1 MKRAPQMIGKLVGCQ
16 LEHGITYVLHTRAVN
31 VLLVLLC
38 PLVVLRLHRLPIPF
52 RLTSSLNHASR
63 MYSLLR
69 HSLSLPSTYNSYSRW
84 PCLKPVALICVS
96 VYSEKQYKYMLLVT
110 SAKRS

>member
-1 MKRAPQMIGKLVGCQ
+1 MKRAPRMIGKLVGCQ
-16 LEHGITYVLHTRAVN
+16 LGHGIAYVLHTRAVN

-52 RLTSSLNHASR
+52 PLTSSLHHATI
-63 MYSLLR
+63 MYSILR

-84 PCLKPVALICVS
+84 PCLKPVALICLRVC
-96 VYSEKQYKYMLLVT
+96 SEK
-110 SAKRS
+110 